1 MTKQALKKR
10 TNSLQQHDLI
20 KINVVVK
27 IKVVSTKVFFKGIII
42 IIGFLYH
49 HHLSGRRVITGPPM
63 MQDIG
68 RRDLRIAF
76 AD

>member
-1 MTKQALKKR
+1 MSFSLIMMSPQEYSAFYNKGVWFFLVV
-10 TNSLQQHDLI
+10 NSC
-20 KINVVVK
+20 KAK
-27 IKVVSTKVFFKGIII
+27 IKKCTP
-42 IIGFLYH
+42 
-49 HHLSGRRVITGPPM
+49 TGPPM